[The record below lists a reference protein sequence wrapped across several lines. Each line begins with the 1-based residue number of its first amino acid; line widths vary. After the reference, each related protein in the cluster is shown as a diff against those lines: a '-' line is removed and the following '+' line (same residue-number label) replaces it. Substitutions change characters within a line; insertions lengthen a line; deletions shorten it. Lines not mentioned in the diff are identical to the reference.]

1 VRSGSGDGIAKEM
14 TVRLHTIFLLVI
26 ALAVAVPT
34 HSNGAEQAQ
43 DFFSGVED
51 LPLAPGLDEVRDA
64 GMIYD
69 TPAGRI
75 VHATAK
81 GASQP
86 GDVIGFYR
94 ATLPQLGW
102 QIVGATR
109 FQRETE
115 ILELKVTRIAGG
127 VKLAVTL
134 TPVER

>member
-1 VRSGSGDGIAKEM
+1 M
-14 TVRLHTIFLLVI
+14 TYRVHTVFCLVI
-26 ALAVAVPT
+26 ALAVTVPT
-34 HSNGAEQAQ
+34 LFYGAEQAYSAEQ
-43 DFFSGVED
+43 AHGFFLGVED
-51 LPLAPGLDEVRDA
+51 LPLAPGLGEIREA
-64 GMIYD
+64 GMVYD

-81 GASQP
+81 GAGQP

-102 QIVGATR
+102 RIVGATR

-115 ILELKVTRIAGG
+115 ILELKVTRIADG

-134 TPVER
+134 TPIER